1 MEGQEEERIFWNVW
15 HVLMSYLCCLTSAML
30 ILVMVQSLTDVQE

>member
-15 HVLMSYLCCLTSAML
+15 HVLMSLFVLFDFGDDDTGGGL
-30 ILVMVQSLTDVQE
+30 KLD